1 MLRIIFTKNI
11 VLRDA
16 FVASLSLS
24 HNATEISED
33 FLVYQKADWILVYSR
48 ELDINVILPTILDN
62 WDPDRIYLPFIGR
75 SVDMMHEIGDVIL
88 PNVFIPYVARS
99 EQEDDLGDDIVGITG
114 AKFLEIYNEQKD
126 YYVEDYG
133 LSVGG
138 IVVDNVPHDDTINTA
153 LMMTYEADI
162 YVWDSL
168 DPAYEVTAWDLVPAL
183 VLCGIVEWKKSKNES
198 GTPEQMTVRN
208 MLTTIRLTEEWTDM
222 E

>member
-162 YVWDSL
+162 YV
-168 DPAYEVTAWDLVPAL
+168 
-183 VLCGIVEWKKSKNES
+183 
-198 GTPEQMTVRN
+198 
-208 MLTTIRLTEEWTDM
+208 
-222 E
+222 